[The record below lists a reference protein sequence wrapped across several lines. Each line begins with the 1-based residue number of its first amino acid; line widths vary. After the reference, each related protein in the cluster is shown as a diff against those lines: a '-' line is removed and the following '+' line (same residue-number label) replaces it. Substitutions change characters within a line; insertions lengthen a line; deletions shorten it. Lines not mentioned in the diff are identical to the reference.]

1 MLQDAV
7 GYQVGKDVKTPPG
20 GAASMGRQR
29 RAIFAGPRKIRS
41 IAVAVAFAFAQDSTD
56 DIVRE
61 TPAGQK
67 ARLLGVGRA
76 I

>member
-7 GYQVGKDVKTPPG
+7 GHQVGKDVKTPPG

-41 IAVAVAFAFAQDSTD
+41 IAVAVAFAQDSTD